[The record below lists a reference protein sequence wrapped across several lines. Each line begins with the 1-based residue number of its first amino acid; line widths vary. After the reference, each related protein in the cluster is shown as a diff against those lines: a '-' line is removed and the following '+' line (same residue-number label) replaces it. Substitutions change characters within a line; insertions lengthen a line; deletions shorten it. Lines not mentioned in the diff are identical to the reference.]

1 MRRRSRAEAAHLF
14 FVLLAVLAAV
24 GLFFQPVVAGATP
37 AKNPNAELNHPEYYE
52 NLGYGTCSKTENP
65 DDPYTLGAPPAG
77 MQWTLLVLKAG
88 SEQSNDDW
96 NTMIEDPAPGQ
107 YVHPSGKDLSHVIT
121 CYDSGGGGSTTTT
134 STTSSTT
141 TVPGGPCDDYTPT
154 QVSVQ
159 PMTVMAGDSVTITG
173 MAKPGDTVT
182 ATLQTAPPY
191 VLGSDVADG
200 SGQFSITGT
209 IPPGTSPGNYT
220 ITVESQQ
227 CPTSATVT
235 ITVVGT
241 TFSGCGYNSSD
252 RTFEQGQS
260 VVWSLHVPSFS
271 TSHPVELR
279 LKRSGYDQQLYN
291 GPWPPS
297 DEVTITIPATAP
309 TGQYWIHQIGTKKN
323 GKGSMEKK
331 CPVWVVLDSSNV
343 GATGPAST
351 SPVDDGG
358 TPLRLL
364 LGVGAM
370 AVGGYSLMR
379 LNSRRALARTFG
391 RMPG

>member
-1 MRRRSRAEAAHLF
+1 MTRFFLFAASIALVVGSF
-14 FVLLAVLAAV
+14 IGSGTVGAAP
-24 GLFFQPVVAGATP
+24 L
-37 AKNPNAELNHPEYYE
+37 NNSELNHPEYYE
-52 NLGYGTCSKTENP
+52 GLGYGTCSKTENP

-96 NTMIEDPAPGQ
+96 NTMIENPAPGQ

-134 STTSSTT
+134 TTSTT
-141 TVPGGPCDDYTPT
+141 TTAPGGPCDDYTPT
-154 QVSVQ
+154 QVSVS
-159 PMTVMAGDSVTITG
+159 PMTVMAGDMVTITG
-173 MAKPGDTVT
+173 IAYPGDTVT
-182 ATLQTAPPY
+182 ATLQTVPTV

-200 SGQFSITGT
+200 AGQFSITGT
-209 IPPGTSPGNYT
+209 IPPGTPPGNYT
-220 ITVESQQ
+220 IIVESQQ

-235 ITVVGT
+235 VTVVGT
-241 TFSGCGYNSSD
+241 VFSGCGYNSND

-260 VVWSLHVPSFS
+260 VVWALHVSSFS

-297 DEVTITIPATAP
+297 DEVTVTIPATAP
-309 TGQYWIHQIGTKKN
+309 TGQYWIHQIGTKSN
-323 GKGSMEKK
+323 GKGSKTK
-331 CPVWVVLDSSNV
+331 TCPVWVVLDSNNV
-343 GATGPAST
+343 AANSVAAGAPNNDSGVP
-351 SPVDDGG
+351 PRV
-358 TPLRLL
+358 L

-370 AVGGYSLMR
+370 ALGGYSLVR
-379 LNSRRALARTFG
+379 LSSRRARTRAAG
-391 RMPG
+391 TA